1 MENVLGNHENV
12 DVEYKRMYV
21 PELRKDIVAF
31 ANTEGGK
38 LYIGVND
45 DGTIIGIGDTDDT
58 MLRLAG
64 SLKDSIAPDIMPFV
78 QIRAFDEC
86 GKNVIAVDVAS
97 GSAKPYYL
105 KDKGLKP
112 TGVYVRRGSSSQP
125 LSEAGIR
132 DMIVEYYG
140 KSYETIRSL
149 NQELTFNALQKELD
163 ERDLSFG
170 EAQMRTLNL
179 IGEDGLY
186 TNLALLLSDQCKH
199 TLKIAIFQGTDD
211 VIFRNHQE
219 FTGSL
224 LSQLKESFAFLDKNI
239 AVKSSIDG
247 LHRKDERDYP
257 MAAVREALLNAI
269 IHRDYSFNGSTLIN
283 IYDDRIEFLSLGGLV
298 SGLSMDAILMGV
310 SQSRNAG
317 LANVFFRLKLV
328 ESYGTGIKRIQA
340 LYKGFP
346 KQAVFESATGAF
358 KTTIY
363 NLHEPGI
370 ADKEA
375 KYQPNNEQE
384 IILNLAIKQKSITR
398 KDVEIALSV
407 GSTKAY
413 SLLTGMCNKGILI
426 MQKAGNRTQ
435 YLPRQS

>member
-1 MENVLGNHENV
+1 MRGNHENV
-12 DVEYKRMYV
+12 DIEYKRMYV

-78 QIRAFDEC
+78 QIRAVDEC
-86 GKNVIAVDVAS
+86 GKNVIAVEVAS

-112 TGVYVRRGSSSQP
+112 NGVYVRRGSSSQP

-140 KSYETIRSL
+140 KSYETVRSL
-149 NQELTFNALQKELD
+149 KQNLTFTAFQKELA
-163 ERDLSFG
+163 ERHLSFG

-186 TNLALLLSDQCKH
+186 TNLALLLSDQCEH

-211 VIFRNHQE
+211 VVFRNHQE

-224 LSQLKESFAFLDKNI
+224 LSQLKEGFAFLDKNI

-247 LHRKDERDYP
+247 LRRKDERDYP

-269 IHRDYSFNGSTLIN
+269 IHRDYGFNGSTIIN
-283 IYDDRIEFLSLGGLV
+283 IYDDRIEFISLGGLV

-340 LYKGFP
+340 LYKGSP

-358 KTTIY
+358 KTTLY
-363 NLHEPGI
+363 NLNESGI
-370 ADKEA
+370 SEKMSL
-375 KYQPNNEQE
+375 YQPNNEKE

-398 KDVEIALSV
+398 KDVEIALSI

-413 SLLTGMCNKGILI
+413 SLLTDLCNKGILI
-426 MQKAGNRTQ
+426 MQKAGNRTC
-435 YLPRQS
+435 YLPQ

>member
-1 MENVLGNHENV
+1 MRGNHENV
-12 DVEYKRMYV
+12 DIEYKRMYV

-78 QIRAFDEC
+78 QIRAVDEC
-86 GKNVIAVDVAS
+86 GKNVIAVEVAS

-112 TGVYVRRGSSSQP
+112 NGVYVRRGSSSQP

-140 KSYETIRSL
+140 KSYETVRSL
-149 NQELTFNALQKELD
+149 KQNLTFTAFQKELA
-163 ERDLSFG
+163 ERHLSFG

-186 TNLALLLSDQCKH
+186 TNLALLLSDQCEH

-211 VIFRNHQE
+211 VVFRNHQE

-224 LSQLKESFAFLDKNI
+224 LSQLKEGFAFLDKNI

-247 LHRKDERDYP
+247 LRRKDERDYP

-269 IHRDYSFNGSTLIN
+269 IHRDYGFNGSTIIN
-283 IYDDRIEFLSLGGLV
+283 IYDDRIEFISLGGLV
-298 SGLSMDAILMGV
+298 SGLSMEAILMGV

-340 LYKGFP
+340 LYKGSP
-346 KQAVFESATGAF
+346 KQAVFASATGAF
-358 KTTIY
+358 KTTLY
-363 NLHEPGI
+363 NLNEPGI
-370 ADKEA
+370 SEKMSL
-375 KYQPNNEQE
+375 YQPNNEKE

-398 KDVEIALSV
+398 KDVEIALSI

-413 SLLTGMCNKGILI
+413 SLLTDLCNKGILI
-426 MQKAGNRTQ
+426 MQKAGNRTC
-435 YLPRQS
+435 YLPQ

>member
-1 MENVLGNHENV
+1 MRGNHENV
-12 DVEYKRMYV
+12 DIEYKRMYV

-78 QIRAFDEC
+78 RIRAVDEC
-86 GKNVIAVDVAS
+86 GKNVIAVEVAS

-112 TGVYVRRGSSSQP
+112 NGVYVRRGSSSQP

-140 KSYETIRSL
+140 KSYETVRSL
-149 NQELTFNALQKELD
+149 KQNLTFIAFQKELA
-163 ERDLSFG
+163 ERHLSFG

-186 TNLALLLSDQCKH
+186 TNLALLLSDQCEH

-211 VIFRNHQE
+211 VVFRNHQE

-224 LSQLKESFAFLDKNI
+224 LSQLKEGFAFLDKNI

-247 LHRKDERDYP
+247 LRRKDERDYP

-269 IHRDYSFNGSTLIN
+269 IHRDYGFNGSTIIN
-283 IYDDRIEFLSLGGLV
+283 IYDDRIEFISLGGLV

-340 LYKGFP
+340 LYKGSP

-363 NLHEPGI
+363 NLNESGI
-370 ADKEA
+370 SEKMSL
-375 KYQPNNEQE
+375 YQPNNEKE

-398 KDVEIALSV
+398 KDVEIALSI

-413 SLLTGMCNKGILI
+413 SLLTDLCNKGILI
-426 MQKAGNRTQ
+426 MQKAGNRTC
-435 YLPRQS
+435 YLPQ

>member
-1 MENVLGNHENV
+1 MLGNHENV
-12 DVEYKRMYV
+12 DVEYKRLYV
-21 PELRKDIVAF
+21 PELRKDIIAF

-38 LYIGVND
+38 LYIGVSD
-45 DGTIIGIGDTDDT
+45 DGTVIGIDDTDET

-78 QIRAFDEC
+78 QIRAFEEC
-86 GKNVIAVDVAS
+86 GKNVIAIEVAS

-149 NQELTFNALQKELD
+149 NQELTFNALQKEFA

-170 EAQMRTLNL
+170 EAQMRTLSL

-186 TNLALLLSDQCKH
+186 TNLALLLSDQCEH

-224 LSQLKESFAFLDKNI
+224 LSQLENGFAFLDKNI
-239 AVKSSIDG
+239 AVKSTIDG
-247 LHRKDERDYP
+247 LRRKDERDYP

-328 ESYGTGIKRIQA
+328 ESYGTGIKRIQV
-340 LYKGFP
+340 LYRGCQ
-346 KQAVFESATGAF
+346 KQPVFESATGAF

-363 NLHEPGI
+363 NLNETGW
-370 ADKEA
+370 ANKVTQ
-375 KYQPNNEQE
+375 YQPNKEKE
-384 IILNLAIKQKSITR
+384 LILNLAIKQKSITR
-398 KDVEIALSV
+398 KDVENALAV

-413 SLLTGMCNKGILI
+413 SLLTDMCNNGKKKKK
-426 MQKAGNRTQ
+426 KAGNRTC
-435 YLPRQS
+435 YLPHHP

>member
-1 MENVLGNHENV
+1 MRGNHENV
-12 DVEYKRMYV
+12 DIEYKRMYV

-78 QIRAFDEC
+78 QIRAVDEC
-86 GKNVIAVDVAS
+86 GKNVIAVEVAS

-112 TGVYVRRGSSSQP
+112 NGVYVRRGSSSQP

-140 KSYETIRSL
+140 KSYETVRSL
-149 NQELTFNALQKELD
+149 KQNLTFTAFQKELA
-163 ERDLSFG
+163 ERHLSFG

-186 TNLALLLSDQCKH
+186 TNLALLLSDQCEH

-211 VIFRNHQE
+211 VVFRNHQE

-224 LSQLKESFAFLDKNI
+224 LSQLKEGFAFLDKNI

-247 LHRKDERDYP
+247 LRRKDERDYP

-269 IHRDYSFNGSTLIN
+269 IHRDYGFNGSTIIN
-283 IYDDRIEFLSLGGLV
+283 IYDDRIEFISLGGLV

-340 LYKGFP
+340 LYKGSP

-358 KTTIY
+358 KTTLY
-363 NLHEPGI
+363 NLNEPGI
-370 ADKEA
+370 SEKMSL
-375 KYQPNNEQE
+375 YQPNNEKE

-398 KDVEIALSV
+398 KDVEIALSI

-413 SLLTGMCNKGILI
+413 SLLTDLCNKGILI
-426 MQKAGNRTQ
+426 MQKAGNRTC
-435 YLPRQS
+435 YLPQ

>member
-1 MENVLGNHENV
+1 MRGNHENV
-12 DVEYKRMYV
+12 DIEYKRMYV

-78 QIRAFDEC
+78 QIRAVDEC
-86 GKNVIAVDVAS
+86 GKNVIAVEVAS

-112 TGVYVRRGSSSQP
+112 NGVYVRRGSSSQP

-140 KSYETIRSL
+140 KSYETVRSL
-149 NQELTFNALQKELD
+149 KQNLTFTAFQKELA
-163 ERDLSFG
+163 ERHLSFG
-170 EAQMRTLNL
+170 EAQMQTLNL

-186 TNLALLLSDQCKH
+186 TNLALLLSDQCEH

-211 VIFRNHQE
+211 VVFRNHQE

-224 LSQLKESFAFLDKNI
+224 LSQLKEGFAFLDKNI

-247 LHRKDERDYP
+247 LRRKDERDYP

-269 IHRDYSFNGSTLIN
+269 IHRDYGFNGSTIIN
-283 IYDDRIEFLSLGGLV
+283 IYDDRIEFISLGGLV
-298 SGLSMDAILMGV
+298 SGLSMEAILMGV

-340 LYKGFP
+340 LYKGSP

-358 KTTIY
+358 KTTLY
-363 NLHEPGI
+363 NLNEPGI
-370 ADKEA
+370 SEKMSL
-375 KYQPNNEQE
+375 YQPNNEKE

-398 KDVEIALSV
+398 KDVEIALSI

-413 SLLTGMCNKGILI
+413 SLLTDLCNKGILI
-426 MQKAGNRTQ
+426 MQKAGNRTC
-435 YLPRQS
+435 YLPQ